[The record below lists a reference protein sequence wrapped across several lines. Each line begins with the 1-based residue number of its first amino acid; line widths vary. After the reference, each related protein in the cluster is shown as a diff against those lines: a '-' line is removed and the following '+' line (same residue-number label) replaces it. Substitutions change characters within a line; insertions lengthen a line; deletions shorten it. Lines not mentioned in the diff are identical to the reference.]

1 MGLRPLQGH
10 LMPKKQLD
18 KTEKE
23 ISYIN
28 LRVIED
34 IKQIEK
40 MNNTKYLTIKK

>member
-10 LMPKKQLD
+10 LMPKQQLD

-23 ISYIN
+23 IRDIN
-28 LRVIED
+28 LRVIEE

-40 MNNTKYLTIKK
+40 MNDKKYLTKK